1 MFTLLQWQWN
11 GYSEFHRS
19 RRNLLIHI
27 IVVPLF
33 LIANIHLIV
42 QLIQHNY
49 VFAAASGLVMIVS
62 LAMQGR
68 GHKMESTPSIPF
80 SSPRNA
86 IARLLLEQWINFPR
100 FALSGG
106 WWRAWKSSEATQD

>member
-11 GYSEFHRS
+11 GYGDFHRS
-19 RRNLLIHI
+19 HRNLLIHI

-33 LIANIHLIV
+33 LVANATLII
-42 QLIQHNY
+42 QLIHHNY
-49 VFAAASGLVMIVS
+49 VLAVLSALAMIFS

-68 GHKMESTPSIPF
+68 GHKLESTPSIPF
-80 SSPRNA
+80 SSPLNA

-100 FALSGG
+100 FVLTGA
-106 WWRAWKSSEATQD
+106 WWCAWKSAEANPS